1 VARLAL
7 RWAGAGAQ
15 PEIAALTAKN
25 GPSDGP
31 ERPDEPAPFKRKLAA
46 ILAADVKGYSRV
58 MEADEEGALRTL
70 TAYRRTVD
78 AVISRHEGRVVSTAG
93 DSILAEFASPVQ
105 AVRCA
110 VEFQEALEKS
120 NAELPRDRQ
129 LEFRIG
135 INLGDVIVEGTDLF
149 GDAVNVAARL
159 QSLAD
164 PGGICISGSI
174 YDQVRTKLRLSY
186 EFLGAQ
192 KVKNIAEPVPVHRVH
207 RDGAG
212 KVPSRRALSRRG
224 LAVALGLA
232 ALLAILWVLA
242 PALKDF
248 IGASRTAPATDRA
261 SIAVLPFANQS
272 STEDDYFSDGL
283 SEDLISAL
291 AHFSGLRVVSW
302 NAVVPY
308 KDQDLRPQQLVRDFA
323 VRYIVDGGVR
333 RSGDQIRVTARLS
346 DAEHGTLLWSER
358 YDEQLRDVF
367 AVQDD
372 ITRRVVN
379 TLAIRV
385 NDLEQERAFDKP
397 TENLTA
403 YDYYLRGR
411 HLFRRFTRADNLQAR
426 EMFETAVELDHDYA
440 EAYAA
445 LAWTETKAA
454 EMGWTEFGE
463 EAFSRARELAQAALN
478 LDPLNELAHVQLGVI
493 HAFERNYDL
502 ALGELRRATEANPNF
517 GGFHAERGF
526 VLLFAGQLDEAID
539 ALEEAL
545 RYDPKPTPN
554 TFHGLAVAYYFRQ
567 RYDEAIVMLQGA
579 IERYPQHVPL
589 YIVLAANYAAAGQA
603 EDAERAAANVRRY
616 NPFFDAS
623 LYAALFRDPASAER
637 LRRDLQKA
645 GL

>member
-1 VARLAL
+1 M
-7 RWAGAGAQ
+7 
-15 PEIAALTAKN
+15 TAEN
-25 GPSDGP
+25 GPSEGP
-31 ERPDEPAPFKRKLAA
+31 GRPDEPAPIKRRLAA

-93 DSILAEFASPVQ
+93 DSILAEFASPVE

-120 NAELPRDRQ
+120 NAELPKDRQ

-135 INLGDVIVEGTDLF
+135 INLGDVMVEGTDLF
-149 GDAVNVAARL
+149 GDAVNIAARL

-164 PGGICISGSI
+164 PGGICISGTV
-174 YDQVRTKLRLSY
+174 YDQVKTKLRLSY
-186 EFLGAQ
+186 EHLGAQ
-192 KVKNIAEPVPVHRVH
+192 KVKNIATPVAVYRVH

-212 KVPSRRALSRRG
+212 KVPRRRALLRRG
-224 LAVALGLA
+224 LAGAVALA

-242 PALKDF
+242 PGLKDF
-248 IGASRTAPATDRA
+248 IGGSQTAPGTDRA

-272 STEDDYFSDGL
+272 NTEDDYFSDGL

-291 AHFSGLRVVSW
+291 GRFSGLRVVSW
-302 NAVVPY
+302 NAVLPY
-308 KDQDLRPQQLVRDFA
+308 KDQELRPEQLVRDFA

-333 RSGDQIRVTARLS
+333 RSGDNIRVTARLS

-385 NDLEQERAFDKP
+385 NELEQERAFDKP

-426 EMFETAVELDHDYA
+426 EMFERAVELDHDYA

-463 EAFSRARELAQAALN
+463 EAFSRAREFAQAALD
-478 LDPLNELAHVQLGVI
+478 LDPLNELAHVQLAVI
-493 HAFERNYDL
+493 HAFERQYDL
-502 ALGELRRATEANPNF
+502 ALGELRRATEANQNF
-517 GGFHAERGF
+517 VGFHAERGF

-554 TFHGLAVAYYFRQ
+554 TFHGLGIGYYFRQ

-603 EDAERAAANVRRY
+603 ADAERAAANVRRY